1 MIDNILSPVGWQI
14 LSVAACA
21 AGACGILGAQLVLR
35 RKAMMGDAI
44 AHGVLPGLVIGFVLS
59 GSRDLLPM
67 MVGALVAA
75 IVVSTVAEWLRDRA
89 GVDAGAALGVVFTSL
104 FAFGIILVEIFAR
117 DVDLDPG
124 CVLYGMVE
132 LAPIHQVDWFGLSLP
147 RSLTP
152 VLGAFVINIFASLLF
167 WKEWKLCAFDPEL
180 ARASRLPFRKL
191 EQGLLV
197 LVAITSVACF
207 EAVGSILVI
216 AMLAVPATIAHLLCN
231 RMSTMV
237 IVSTLAGILSA
248 VLGTIGAE
256 RFNTGVPG
264 MMASSS
270 GLLLMGA
277 ILLAPSRG
285 LIPATARRLFWAFRV
300 EMEDILAESYLLSEA
315 TDETGNIDA
324 SESREALPPALL
336 TFSSRL
342 LRSSAGMLLGVR
354 GYLRDGVPVGR
365 GKRIARALLKKRGL
379 WRRFAAERLGLA
391 SDHLDEPAH
400 RIEHHLDE
408 EFTRR
413 IESGLDSE
421 ES

>member
-1 MIDNILSPVGWQI
+1 MIDSILSPVGWQI

-35 RKAMMGDAI
+35 RKAMLGDAI

-67 MVGALVAA
+67 IVGALVAA

-104 FAFGIILVEIFAR
+104 FALGIILVEIFAR

-132 LAPIHQVDWFGLSLP
+132 LAPIHQVEWFGQSLP

-152 VLGAFVINIFASLLF
+152 VLGAFLINIFASLLF

-285 LIPATARRLFWAFRV
+285 LIPATARRLFWALRV
-300 EMEDILAESYLLSEA
+300 EMEDILAESYLLSGGEG
-315 TDETGNIDA
+315 DIDTA
-324 SESREALPPALL
+324 AEQKDDLGAAPG
-336 TFSSRL
+336 TVSSRL
-342 LRSSAGMLLGVR
+342 LRGIAAVLLGLR
-354 GYLRDGVPVGR
+354 GYLRAGVPVGR

-391 SDHLDEPAH
+391 SDHLDDPAH
-400 RIEHHLDE
+400 RIEHHLDD